1 MYAFAFLSMPLSF
14 LALAALRFRSGT
26 GSYPTYFKGLLGG
39 IPAVLLWLLLKP
51 FLAPVWG
58 SWLLVLTFLFK
69 YWVFPLGLA
78 VAAYGLIVGFR
89 GLSRGGDYEKA
100 TAFVFG
106 VLSVFG
112 AAHTIESWGDPSRVY
127 ALVLPCLLVASAL
140 AFPVLLE
147 EAAKDGF
154 PAAMKQ
160 VLVAIAGCM
169 FAALGAAL
177 FFMRFAWLGL
187 IISLF
192 FIAGTGFMGWRRLG
206 RPERPARPVA
216 PVQPGAQPAGPPSA
230 QKSAP
235 VRRGRTPLPLKR
247 KV

>member
-14 LALAALRFRSGT
+14 FALAALRFRSGT
-26 GSYPTYFKGLLGG
+26 GSYPAYVKGLLSG

-58 SWLLVLTFLFK
+58 SWILVLTFLLK
-69 YWVFPLGLA
+69 YWVLPFGLA
-78 VAAYGLIVGFR
+78 TAAYGLVVGFR
-89 GLSRGGDYEKA
+89 GLSRGGDCEKA

-140 AFPVLLE
+140 AYPVLLE
-147 EAAKDGF
+147 EASKDGF

-160 VLVAIAGCM
+160 ILFALAGGTL
-169 FAALGAAL
+169 AALGASL

-187 IISLF
+187 IISLLF
-192 FIAGTGFMGWRRLG
+192 VAGAVFLGWQRLG
-206 RPERPARPVA
+206 RPERPARPAA
-216 PVQPGAQPAGPPSA
+216 PVQSGSQPAAPPAA

-235 VRRGRTPLPLKR
+235 VRRGRTPLPLK
-247 KV
+247 